1 MGDTTTLDSAAVDR
15 LRERIQ
21 REVDD
26 GLAPAAQFALAHHGE
41 LVAFESFGEADD
53 DTRFN
58 LFSCTKAW
66 IAGVIWQLIGEGS
79 ISPDTRVVELLPDF
93 GADGPSADVVGR
105 ITLEHL
111 LTHTAGFPYAP
122 LGPPRWSTRA
132 GRLEQMRRWR
142 LSWEPGEQF
151 EYHATAAHWV
161 VAEMIDTVTGSDYRT
176 VVRERITD
184 PLGLPRFALG
194 VPADE
199 QGDVAELVPVGGV
212 PSEAELVEL
221 FGTADLPLGEVTP
234 DVLLAFN
241 DPEIRA
247 VGVPGG
253 GGLGT
258 AADLALYY
266 QALLHDTG
274 DLWDPAVLADG
285 TGHVRCTHPVPLT
298 GIPSNRTLG
307 LVVAGDDGQS
317 ALRGMGHGVSSGTF
331 GHNGAAGQLAWADPD
346 SGLSFG
352 FTISGVDRNFIREAR
367 RSAGI
372 ASRAAACAG

>member
-1 MGDTTTLDSAAVDR
+1 MGDTTTLDPTAVDR
-15 LRERIQ
+15 LRTRIQ
-21 REVDD
+21 RAVDE
-26 GLAPAAQFALAHHGE
+26 GLAPAAQFALARHGE
-41 LVAFESFGEADD
+41 LLAFESFGDADAS
-53 DTRFN
+53 TRFN

-66 IAGVIWQLIGEGS
+66 IAGATWQLIGEGVLR
-79 ISPDTRVVELLPDF
+79 PDTKVVDLVPDF

-105 ITLEHL
+105 LTLEHL

-122 LGPPRWSTRA
+122 MGPPRWSTRP

-142 LSWEPGEQF
+142 LSWEPGERF

-161 VAEMIDTVTGSDYRT
+161 VAEMIEVATGTDYRT
-176 VVRERITD
+176 VVRERITE

-194 VPADE
+194 APAEE
-199 QGDVAELVPVGGV
+199 QGSVAELIPVGDL
-212 PSEAELVEL
+212 PSEAELIEL

-241 DPEIRA
+241 DPDIRA

-266 QALLHDTG
+266 QALLHNPG
-274 DLWDPAVLADG
+274 ELWDPATLADG
-285 TGHVRCTHPVPLT
+285 TGHIRCTHPVPLT

-307 LVVAGDDGQS
+307 LIVAGDDGQS
-317 ALRGMGHGVSSGTF
+317 ALRGMGHGVSARTF
-331 GHNGAAGQLAWADPD
+331 GHNGAAGQIAWADPD

-352 FTISGVDRNFIREAR
+352 FTISAVDRHFLREAR
-367 RSAGI
+367 RSI
-372 ASRAAACAG
+372 SISSCAAACAG